1 MYKCRLNQLIL
12 LGGVFIILLSITACE
27 KDGAIK
33 IYNHT
38 SFPVYTGI
46 ASDDYVIPGGASK
59 SIPVTTARSSIF
71 NPDVE
76 KKVLVDLIGETYMIY
91 DDYLEHYVRQTNV
104 YVTAGKTTN
113 VYINPNLASV
123 KVRNLSD
130 SLITQVIVE
139 RHQSQNT
146 YYDTYNVNIPLEGEW
161 HAPTLAATANNQF
174 YLRVRVVFSG
184 GTQFQY
190 GGSTIIKEKDEQFLI
205 TVLPP
210 TPKG

>member
-1 MYKCRLNQLIL
+1 MCKSRQNQLIL
-12 LGGVFIILLSITACE
+12 LGSMFILLLTITACE

-38 SFPVYTGI
+38 SFPLYAGI
-46 ASDDYVIPGGASK
+46 ASDEYVIPGGASK
-59 SIPVTTARSSIF
+59 SIPVTTPRSSVF

-76 KKVLVDLIGETYMIY
+76 KKVLLDLIGETYMIY
-91 DDYLEHYVRQTNV
+91 DDYLEQYVRQTNV
-104 YVTAGKTTN
+104 YVKPGKTTN
-113 VYINPNLASV
+113 IYINPNLASV

-161 HAPTLAATANNQF
+161 NAPTMAATANNQF

-184 GTQFQY
+184 GSQFQY
-190 GGSTIIKEKDEQFLI
+190 GGSTTIKEKDEQFLI
-205 TVLPP
+205 TVQPP
-210 TPKG
+210 APKG